1 MTRRARSPDQYAK
14 GQELGKYRIVRLLGT
29 GGFAR
34 VYHAQDTV
42 EGRDV
47 ALKVPHEH
55 LMKDGLKEVLREVRI
70 MGKLEHPGI
79 LQLRNAMFVGNRLV
93 MAYPLGERSL
103 ALRLRHRL
111 STRTAFELMHQVL
124 DAVSY
129 AHARRVIHCDINP
142 DNVILF
148 PGPQAKLIDFGIAR
162 IAQRTQVVGSG
173 SGTVG
178 YVAPE
183 QALGLPS
190 FRSDVFSL
198 GLLLWRMLA
207 GELPRW
213 PYEWPFPGHERVR
226 RKVHPEV
233 IAILRKA
240 ISVDQRKRPRDAT
253 RLKADLEALGDD
265 AIR

>member
-1 MTRRARSPDQYAK
+1 MSRRRRSPDQYAK
-14 GQELGKYRIVRLLGT
+14 GEELGKYRIVRLLGT

-34 VYHAQDTV
+34 VYHACDTV

-111 STRTAFELMHQVL
+111 SASTALEIIDQVL

-148 PGPQAKLIDFGIAR
+148 PGPRAKLIDFGIAR
-162 IAQRTQVVGSG
+162 IAKRTQVQGSG

-207 GELPRW
+207 GDLPRW
-213 PYEWPFPGHERVR
+213 PYEWPFPGHEKVR
-226 RKVHPEV
+226 RKVQPEL
-233 IAILRKA
+233 IAIVRKA
-240 ISVDQRKRPRDAT
+240 VTVDQRKRYRDAVQ
-253 RLKADLEALGDD
+253 LKAAIDALGDD
-265 AIR
+265 VLR

>member
-14 GQELGKYRIVRLLGT
+14 GEELGKYRIVRLLGT

-34 VYHAQDTV
+34 VYHAHDTV

-111 STRTAFELMHQVL
+111 STRTAFDLMHQVL
-124 DAVSY
+124 DAVAY

-162 IAQRTQVVGSG
+162 IARRTQVVGSG

-240 ISVDQRKRPRDAT
+240 ISVDQRKRHRDAT

>member
-1 MTRRARSPDQYAK
+1 MTRRVRSPDQYAK
-14 GQELGKYRIVRLLGT
+14 GDELGKYRIVRLLGT

-70 MGKLEHPGI
+70 TGKLEHPGI

-111 STRTAFELMHQVL
+111 STRTTFELMHQLL
-124 DAVSY
+124 DAVAY

-148 PGPQAKLIDFGIAR
+148 PGNQAKLIDFGIAR

-226 RKVHPEV
+226 RKVHSDV
-233 IAILRKA
+233 VAILRKA
-240 ISVDQRKRPRDAT
+240 VSVDQRKRHRDAM
-253 RLKADLEALGDD
+253 RLKVDLEALGDD